1 LAIVLIMLQPL
12 TPELLA
18 ASRLVTDPLAD
29 QAVGAFFAQAA
40 ANAAPDGTPA
50 QASHPQWA
58 ALAQT
63 EAGQALWQ
71 ATAELPAWANPAL
84 LAQGAAFFDQ
94 HAQTIM
100 SLLGFLSLPYCYA
113 AADGARVL
121 YRSERIQADTTRR
134 LAETAHFVL
143 SVTGPAAFAPGGPG
157 FEMVRQ
163 VRLMHAAVRYH
174 IGRGGRWDAAAWGPP
189 INQEDMA
196 GTNLAFS
203 FIVLR
208 GLRRLGIAVDPAA
221 AQAYLHL
228 WNVVGWLLGVGP
240 ALLPTTE
247 READRLDRLI
257 AARHFKKSE
266 VGVALTA
273 SLVASIEQTF
283 KGTPPGRI
291 KGFVPAYMRYL
302 MGDAV
307 ADLLELPPAGWL
319 PGATVRLLAA
329 YQAFNRGRGLS
340 RAEMLANIHRNHGA
354 IAYPLPQQVGGLGK
368 PNPA

>member
-1 LAIVLIMLQPL
+1 
-12 TPELLA
+12 
-18 ASRLVTDPLAD
+18 
-29 QAVGAFFAQAA
+29 VGAFFAQAQ
-40 ANAAPDGTPA
+40 ANGTMEGAQAQAAP
-50 QASHPQWA
+50 PQWA
-58 ALAQT
+58 AVAQT
-63 EAGQALWQ
+63 EAGQALWPI
-71 ATAELPAWANPAL
+71 TSELPPWANPEL
-84 LAQGAAFFDQ
+84 LAQGAAFFDR

-121 YRSERIQADTTRR
+121 YRSQRIQADTTRR

-157 FEMVRQ
+157 FDMVRQ

-174 IGRGGRWDAAAWGPP
+174 IGRSGRWDEAAWGLP

-208 GLRRLGIAVDPAA
+208 GLRRLGIPVDPAA

-228 WNVVGWLLGVGP
+228 WNVVGWLMGVRP
-240 ALLPTTE
+240 ELLPATE

-257 AARHFKKSE
+257 ADRHFKKSE
-266 VGVALTA
+266 IGVALTA

-291 KGFVPAYMRYL
+291 KGFVPTYMRYL
-302 MGDAV
+302 MGDTV
-307 ADLLELPPAGWL
+307 ADLLDLPPAGWL

-329 YQAFNRGRGLS
+329 YQAFKGGRGLS
-340 RAEMLANIHRNHGA
+340 RAEMLANIQRNHGA
-354 IAYPLPQQVGGLGK
+354 IAYPLPQKV
-368 PNPA
+368 